1 MDNCSGSFKCIW
13 FSTPVSNSTGSIN
26 LHFLVQHC
34 KCPAA
39 YVITTQYLFC
49 PSFNLPHLSP
59 GFKANYLHEECNF
72 LDSES
77 HRKGLLRHFSSGS
90 DSERSKSSTMCA
102 LQNFFWVR
110 SFMNINHCVCCVS
123 KSPHSAFIL
132 ACFKEMWAQVC
143 PHLRRAVSLC
153 LCHQVNTRDNYF
165 FSSVAEVKVS
175 PMGIRRGSLRQ
186 KLHSGL
192 QYGSWPRT
200 FNLFLPSNSS
210 SFCMAEQK
218 ANNGHLFSPD
228 EGKKEQS
235 RTPAFENFGY

>member
-39 YVITTQYLFC
+39 YVITTQYLLC

-110 SFMNINHCVCCVS
+110 PFMNINHCVCCVS
-123 KSPHSAFIL
+123 KSPPPSIH
-132 ACFKEMWAQVC
+132 
-143 PHLRRAVSLC
+143 PSL
-153 LCHQVNTRDNYF
+153 LQRD
-165 FSSVAEVKVS
+165 V
-175 PMGIRRGSLRQ
+175 G
-186 KLHSGL
+186 SGL
-192 QYGSWPRT
+192 SSPPQGCEP
-200 FNLFLPSNSS
+200 LFVPPS
-210 SFCMAEQK
+210 E
-218 ANNGHLFSPD
+218 H
-228 EGKKEQS
+228 
-235 RTPAFENFGY
+235 